1 MGNADRIIRTIVAV
15 AIALLYNYDVISGT
29 LGIVLLILAG
39 ILLLTS
45 FISFCPLY
53 APFGLSTCSAKR
65 KWLVVTCKLLGCLI
79 ISKHGFQLLT
89 LCMSTKITKT
99 QRVISV
105 VLLFFLGFWALLGSS
120 RLLAD
125 PTGASLGVPLE
136 YLKDTSFEDY
146 LIPAIVLLLT
156 IGISS
161 ILIATTVIRKI
172 KNYPFFIMVQ
182 GMLLLFW
189 LTAQLFLNL
198 DFYTPYLHIPF
209 YLIGILLF
217 VLDYSTKFL
226 FYHLHEN

>member
-1 MGNADRIIRTIVAV
+1 
-15 AIALLYNYDVISGT
+15 
-29 LGIVLLILAG
+29 
-39 ILLLTS
+39 
-45 FISFCPLY
+45 
-53 APFGLSTCSAKR
+53 
-65 KWLVVTCKLLGCLI
+65 
-79 ISKHGFQLLT
+79 
-89 LCMSTKITKT
+89 MSTMKTKT

-105 VLLFFLGFWALLGSS
+105 GLLFFLGFWALLGSF
-120 RLLAD
+120 LFLAD
-125 PTGASLGVPLE
+125 PTGGALGVPLE

-146 LIPAIVLLLT
+146 LIPAIVLLLA

-182 GMLLLFW
+182 GTVLLFW

-217 VLDYSTKFL
+217 VLGLMIKEEKSKIEYDIWEKS
-226 FYHLHEN
+226 